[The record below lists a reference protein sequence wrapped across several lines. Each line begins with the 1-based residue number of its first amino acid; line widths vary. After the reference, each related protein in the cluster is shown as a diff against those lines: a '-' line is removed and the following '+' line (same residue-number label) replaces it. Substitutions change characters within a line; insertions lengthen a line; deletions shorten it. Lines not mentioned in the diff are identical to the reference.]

1 MNLGAFLNPPFDF
14 SSHLVWELNGDP
26 SWVLGG
32 VLGDLGSRG
41 NPSSTF
47 KGDSDFEKSASSGR
61 MRSSGTT
68 RYRNIT

>member
-41 NPSSTF
+41 NPRSTF
-47 KGDSDFEKSASSGR
+47 KGGSDFEKSASSGR
-61 MRSSGTT
+61 T
-68 RYRNIT
+68 RFQEPLDIGNIT